1 MHNSQDCLRKAI
13 SLLCQHLGKQVS
25 LKRLDR
31 LDDENLALEQR
42 VETMMMAEG
51 FEVTTRRMAIE
62 QLASCRLPLLVRL
75 VDGSWHLLVEVRDSH
90 FALMRTDEGGDNLK
104 EVDRKT
110 FRSEFDGTT
119 IIATPAFRTT
129 EWVGSFAQKEQISWF
144 WSPLAGFWRV
154 FADVGV
160 ASLVANALAIAIAL
174 FAMQV
179 YDRVIPTTAHD
190 TLWVL
195 ATGVLLAI
203 AMEMVIRLIRLSLL
217 EGVGRTLD
225 RTLGRKLFD
234 QSIHLRLESRPATPG
249 VLATQI
255 REFESV
261 REFFTSASAAL
272 VSDLPFVVLFLVVIS
287 FLGGAIVWVPVVAL
301 VLLLGPALLCQP
313 LLSRLSKEGLQESAL
328 KNSLLLESFE
338 GLESVKAASG
348 EKRLSGIWG
357 DLHDRL
363 SHTTYRLRR
372 ISQILVQWTGTV
384 QQLTYVGVVVVGA
397 YLIAAG
403 DLTVGALVACTI
415 LVSRTVA
422 PLGQASAMLS
432 RWQHVKAALQG
443 LDSLMN
449 APTERPQGR
458 QFVERPVMAG
468 AYRCEGVRW
477 RQSEDGTEI
486 VIIDALTIDSGQR
499 LALLGASGA
508 GKSSLLRLLAGLVSP
523 TQGQILVDDT
533 NLDHI
538 DPLDRSANIG
548 YLPQDVTLFNGTL
561 RDNLNPG
568 LQPHTDAQ
576 LTSLVEDL
584 GLGSFLKKL
593 PLGLDT
599 LIQGNR
605 SVSGGQRQLI
615 GLARVV
621 VQNPAIV
628 LMDEPTSSLDQQTEQ
643 CVLKFLKPWLEKR
656 TLVVATHK
664 RSLLELAD
672 RVVVIQGG
680 SVVMDGPRDS
690 LTVKVASE
698 ASK

>member
-1 MHNSQDCLRKAI
+1 MHNSKDCLRTAI

-51 FEVTTRRMAIE
+51 FEVRTRKMAIE

-75 VDGSWHLLVEVRDSH
+75 VDGSWHLLVEVKDSQ
-90 FALMRTDEGGDNLK
+90 FALMRTDEGDNLR
-104 EVDRKT
+104 EVDRET
-110 FRSEFDGTT
+110 FQSDFDGTT
-119 IIATPAFRTT
+119 IIATPAFRTA
-129 EWVGSFAQKEQISWF
+129 EWVGSFAQKEQKSWF

-154 FADVGV
+154 FADVGI

-190 TLWVL
+190 KLWVL

-225 RTLGRKLFD
+225 RTLGRQLFD
-234 QSIHLRLESRPATPG
+234 QSINLRLESRPATPG

-313 LLSRLSKEGLQESAL
+313 LLSRLSKEGLQESAF

-397 YLIAAG
+397 YLISAG

-477 RQSEDGTEI
+477 KQSEDGAEI
-486 VIIDALTIDSGQR
+486 VAIDALTIDSGQR

-576 LTSLVEDL
+576 LTSMVEDL
-584 GLGSFLKKL
+584 GLGSFLKNL

-643 CVLKFLKPWLEKR
+643 CVLKFLKHWLEKR

-672 RVVVIQGG
+672 RVVVIQSG